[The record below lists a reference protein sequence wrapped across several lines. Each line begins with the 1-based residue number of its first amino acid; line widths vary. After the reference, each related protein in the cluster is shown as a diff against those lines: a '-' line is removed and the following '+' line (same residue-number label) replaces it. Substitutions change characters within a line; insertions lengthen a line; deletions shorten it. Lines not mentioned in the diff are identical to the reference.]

1 MKVHIEMSLGE
12 LEALEK
18 FIEYKENN
26 PEPCMQCATAH
37 DKEERKI
44 MCIGCKK
51 LKEWRDKHNEL
62 YSACKEAYENPHL
75 KRLIER
81 YREVVIEERH
91 YNRQKAKLEA
101 AEKAF
106 NEELQNIQLL

>member
-1 MKVHIEMSLGE
+1 MKVSIEMSLGE

-26 PEPCMQCATAH
+26 REPCMQCATAH

-44 MCIGCKK
+44 VCIGCKK
-51 LKEWRDKHNEL
+51 LKEWRDKYNEL

-75 KRLIER
+75 KRLIEC

-91 YNRQKAKLEA
+91 YNRAKDKLEA
-101 AEKAF
+101 TEKAF